1 MQCGATRQGRVI
13 TQDVGE
19 GRGRGVLRRACF
31 AAVHFEMAEGAAA
44 AGVRPPNAADAL
56 LTKVHIV
63 GPAWRWVAVLV
74 P

>member
-1 MQCGATRQGRVI
+1 MQCGATDSTRQSRVI

-19 GRGRGVLRRACF
+19 GRGGGVLRRACF
-31 AAVHFEMAEGAAA
+31 AAVHFGMAEGAAA

-56 LTKVHIV
+56 HIV